1 MTSHIKCKCGST
13 SYHTEKSGPHLKAIC
28 NDCNKYIQFIPQG
41 VTDETRM
48 FYGKYKDRQLKDIPA
63 DYWVWMYENNR
74 LSGSLKVYVAE
85 RIELFKQ
92 QIFDAK

>member
-1 MTSHIKCKCGST
+1 
-13 SYHTEKSGPHLKAIC
+13 
-28 NDCNKYIQFIPQG
+28 
-41 VTDETRM
+41 M